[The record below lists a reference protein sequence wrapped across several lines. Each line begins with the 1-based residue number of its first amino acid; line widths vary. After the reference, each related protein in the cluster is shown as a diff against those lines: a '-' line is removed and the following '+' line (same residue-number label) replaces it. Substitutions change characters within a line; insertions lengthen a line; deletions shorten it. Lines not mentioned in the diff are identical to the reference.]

1 MQRYIPD
8 FLLLFAAVIWGS
20 GFVAADIA
28 LESWPPIFITA
39 LRFSIATL
47 LFLPFVAKN
56 IKNVVAEIWP
66 GFLIGLFLGLAFI
79 FQTIGLAYTTPSK
92 NAFLT
97 ATNVVITPFIYF
109 LFGRKRVK
117 PKNLLGA
124 LVSLLGIGIL
134 SFDGESFAISN
145 LGDGLTLV
153 CALLFACHIYTT
165 GHFLKEKSRN
175 LHAIVFLQFGI
186 SAIISWIGAIF
197 LEDFSAQT
205 VLQAVSSPAG
215 YAVVYL
221 GIFPTLL
228 CFFLQNFAQQKVNQN
243 KTAIILS
250 TEALF
255 GTLLSVLLRGEV
267 LTLSMGI
274 GFVVLFSAILLVEVK
289 NPLEKTG

>member
-1 MQRYIPD
+1 MQRYILNFLPD

-20 GFVAADIA
+20 GFVAADMA
-28 LESWPPIFITA
+28 LETWPPIFITA
-39 LRFSIATL
+39 LRFNIATL
-47 LFLPFVAKN
+47 LFLPFALKN
-56 IKNVVAEIWP
+56 LKSILAEFWP
-66 GFLIGLFLGLAFI
+66 GLLIGLFLGLAFI

-117 PKNLLGA
+117 PKNLIGA
-124 LVSLLGIGIL
+124 VVSLLGIGIL
-134 SFDGESFAISN
+134 SFDGESFAITN

-153 CALLFACHIYTT
+153 CALLFACHIATT
-165 GHFLKEKSRN
+165 GYFLKEKSRN
-175 LHAIVFLQFGI
+175 LHAIVFLQFGV
-186 SAIISWIGAIF
+186 SALISWIAAIL
-197 LEDFSAQT
+197 LEEFPAQAVFSAP
-205 VLQAVSSPAG
+205 S
-215 YAVVYL
+215 YAIVYL

-228 CFFLQNFAQQKVNQN
+228 CFFLQNFAQQKVNPN

-267 LTLSMGI
+267 LTRLMGL
-274 GFVVLFSAILLVEVK
+274 GFAVLFAAILLVEVK
-289 NPLEKTG
+289 LRRRE